1 MDVRLFLTNIPYN
14 CSDFELQNWVESTGI
29 QTRSIRMIRDLVT
42 GVSPA
47 FAYVE
52 LGETQTIDDAVEKL
66 NGRKMRTHTIQVK
79 AVSVCPR
86 TA

>member
-29 QTRSIRMIRDLVT
+29 QTRSIRMIRDLVA

-66 NGRKMRTHTIQVK
+66 NGRKMRTNTIVVK
-79 AVSVCPR
+79 AVSVAPR
-86 TA
+86 SA